1 MCAPLCSHA
10 CPPMCSHMCG
20 PLCSHVCPPW
30 CSNICALI
38 CVLVCDLI
46 CVLLCA
52 LICVLLCA
60 LICVLLCALICV
72 LSWYCVLFLIRFHPL
87 HCLGSFAGII
97 VPSFLRSLCVGNK
110 VACIISWISPPR
122 PDRIGSAPQETILGF
137 VSPLPPSHLRLWVG
151 FLGNVPAARQKLLQD
166 KFQKQTTQLR
176 QKRVLRKQDSTSGQE
191 LDELAQQIPSVPAP
205 PQMALTRPACPLM
218 TPEKAIPVDGT
229 TVDAAT
235 VQPVSSTPS
244 IVQLPAGLQLARDC
258 CDAGVIVAPSLLL
271 PGQQGLFAVKTLDP
285 NQILFN
291 AAGPPPWV
299 DFVEHVQHWHCYCT
313 RVFHLSWKSSGWKKR
328 ILRKIEHTC
337 LPG

>member
-1 MCAPLCSHA
+1 MR
-10 CPPMCSHMCG
+10 
-20 PLCSHVCPPW
+20 
-30 CSNICALI
+30 
-38 CVLVCDLI
+38 
-46 CVLLCA
+46 VLLCA
-52 LICVLLCA
+52 LICVVLYA
-60 LICVLLCALICV
+60 LMCVLLGALIYV
-72 LSWYCVLFLIRFHPL
+72 LSYVCSSVISYVCSYVLSYVCSSVLSYVCSYVLSYVCSHDTVSFSSFHPL

-97 VPSFLRSLCVGNK
+97 VPSFLRSLCVGKK

-122 PDRIGSAPQETILGF
+122 PDRTGSAPQETILGF

-235 VQPVSSTPS
+235 VQPLSSTPS

-291 AAGPPPWV
+291 AAGPPP
-299 DFVEHVQHWHCYCT
+299 
-313 RVFHLSWKSSGWKKR
+313 
-328 ILRKIEHTC
+328 
-337 LPG
+337 

>member
-1 MCAPLCSHA
+1 MR
-10 CPPMCSHMCG
+10 
-20 PLCSHVCPPW
+20 
-30 CSNICALI
+30 
-38 CVLVCDLI
+38 
-46 CVLLCA
+46 VLLCA
-52 LICVLLCA
+52 LICVVLYA
-60 LICVLLCALICV
+60 LMCVLLGALIYV
-72 LSWYCVLFLIRFHPL
+72 LSYVCSSVISYVCSYVLSYVCSSVLSYVCSYVLSYVCSHDTVSFSSFHPL

-235 VQPVSSTPS
+235 VQPLSSTPS